1 MSGFPNTSINDSV
14 VDTTRGTA
22 SRVVGS
28 CILIFLDLAAL
39 VGNSLVCLA
48 FYRKPS
54 LRTVTNYFVLSLA
67 LTDMSIAVLVI
78 PLNISGSVAN
88 KWIAGEFGCL
98 LSYACGIA
106 LLGTSLLTLMLLA
119 VNRYLR
125 VTRPALCSGIYSKRN
140 AVLTAVSAWIVTI
153 VPTIAVFSTSVI
165 QFETYAI
172 QPTQCFK
179 FYPNRSSLA
188 SATVLFNSVIV
199 VSGLA
204 IVVCYVK
211 VWRTI
216 HQHNNAITISSQGR
230 HRAFGVEEAKVTKI
244 LTVIVVGFYVCWL
257 PVFICNI
264 LRVFDATAE
273 SVIKFWHICYQFPLF
288 AASVINPVIYA
299 TMSQPFRKEFLKILG
314 C

>member
-106 LLGTSLLTLMLLA
+106 LLGNIS
-119 VNRYLR
+119 VN
-125 VTRPALCSGIYSKRN
+125 A
-140 AVLTAVSAWIVTI
+140 
-153 VPTIAVFSTSVI
+153 
-165 QFETYAI
+165 
-172 QPTQCFK
+172 
-179 FYPNRSSLA
+179 
-188 SATVLFNSVIV
+188 
-199 VSGLA
+199 
-204 IVVCYVK
+204 
-211 VWRTI
+211 
-216 HQHNNAITISSQGR
+216 
-230 HRAFGVEEAKVTKI
+230 
-244 LTVIVVGFYVCWL
+244 
-257 PVFICNI
+257 
-264 LRVFDATAE
+264 DATSRQQILACNKTNL
-273 SVIKFWHICYQFPLF
+273 VFWNLLKEKCCINCCVCVDCNNSPRPLLF
-288 AASVINPVIYA
+288 F
-299 TMSQPFRKEFLKILG
+299 QLQ
-314 C
+314 